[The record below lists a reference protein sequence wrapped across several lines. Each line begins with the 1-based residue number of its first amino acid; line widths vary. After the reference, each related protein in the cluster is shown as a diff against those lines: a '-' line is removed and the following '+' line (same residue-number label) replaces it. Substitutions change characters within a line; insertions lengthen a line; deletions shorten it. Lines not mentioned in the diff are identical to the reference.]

1 TLRATPYSGSNGTG
15 TAGTPLTITFTVVN
29 NVSVALA
36 NSSLQEQRSPEAVR
50 AAYVY
55 PNPSSDGRVKLKV
68 FTENHEQLQ
77 YSLVNSI
84 GERLYSGTLT
94 KEAASN
100 HVDFDFSEKMK
111 EPGVYFLKVEGP
123 SVKKVFKLMKTL

>member
-1 TLRATPYSGSNGTG
+1 YSGSNGTG
-15 TAGTPLTITFTVVN
+15 TAGTPLTITFTVVDRE
-29 NVSVALA
+29 STALTK
-36 NSSLQEQRSPEAVR
+36 NTLQEQRSPEAIR

-55 PNPSSDGRVKLKV
+55 PNPSSDGRVKLAV
-68 FTENHEQLQ
+68 FSENHEQLQ

-94 KEAASN
+94 KEASSN

-111 EPGVYFLKVEGP
+111 APGVYFLRVEGP
-123 SVKKVFKLMKTL
+123 SVKRVFKLMKTL